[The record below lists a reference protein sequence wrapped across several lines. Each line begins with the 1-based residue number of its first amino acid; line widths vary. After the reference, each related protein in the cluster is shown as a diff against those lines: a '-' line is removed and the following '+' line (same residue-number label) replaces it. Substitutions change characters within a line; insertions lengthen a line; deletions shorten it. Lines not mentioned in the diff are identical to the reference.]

1 MVRPKLAALWVCGV
15 TFIAGPPALMAADNN
30 DQIERGRYLADEVA
44 KCGECHT
51 PMSEKGEL
59 DRSQWLKGATL
70 NFAPIRAVEGWHKAA
85 PDLTSSGRLFERWG
99 EKGLTAFLTTGK
111 GPSGHAAGPPMPTY
125 HMKQDD
131 AEAIVA
137 YLKSLK

>member
-1 MVRPKLAALWVCGV
+1 MVDLRPLVWVCALGITAPV
-15 TFIAGPPALMAADNN
+15 LMAADNA
-30 DQIERGRYLADEVA
+30 DQIERGRYLVEEVA

-51 PMSEKGEL
+51 PADEKGEL

-70 NFAPIRAVEGWHKAA
+70 NFAPVRPVEKWHKAA

-99 EKGLTAFLTTGK
+99 EKGLTTFLTTGK
-111 GPSGHAAGPPMPTY
+111 GPSGRPAGPPMPTY

-131 AEAIVA
+131 AEAMVA